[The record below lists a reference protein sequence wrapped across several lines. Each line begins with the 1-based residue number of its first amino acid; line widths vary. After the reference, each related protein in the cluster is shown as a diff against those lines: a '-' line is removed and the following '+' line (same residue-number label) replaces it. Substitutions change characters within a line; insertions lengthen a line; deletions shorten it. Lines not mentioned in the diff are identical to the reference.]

1 LPPKPQGCGKKSL
14 LSFWNAEFPSKMP
27 ALNSFEKDPTALYLF
42 VLEKASK
49 QILDPHERQ
58 PLAN

>member
-14 LSFWNAEFPSKMP
+14 LSFWNAEFLSKMP

-42 VLEKASK
+42 VLEKA
-49 QILDPHERQ
+49 
-58 PLAN
+58 